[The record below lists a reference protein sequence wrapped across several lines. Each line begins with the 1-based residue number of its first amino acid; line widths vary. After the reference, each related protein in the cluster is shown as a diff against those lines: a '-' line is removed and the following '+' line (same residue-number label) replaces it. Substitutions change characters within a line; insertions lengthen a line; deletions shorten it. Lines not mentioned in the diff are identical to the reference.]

1 MQFNV
6 DQDLWGELGFWDT
19 QAPRFAQC
27 ILHIGTEKTGTT
39 SLQNFIGVNRAAL
52 LKAGVF
58 VPASLS
64 PYEVAA
70 NHERLTTFALADGKI
85 TDDLRVAAQ
94 VRSAEE
100 VPAHRE
106 AITEALREEIAALP
120 ADRPIEERT
129 LLLSNEHC
137 QSRLVEVAEV
147 ARLKTFLAE
156 FVREVKVVVY
166 LRPQHELAI
175 SLYDQALK
183 SGYADISVLPDFSG
197 KTQRWVNRGYF
208 DYASLLERWA
218 EVFGRQNLDVR
229 IYGKSE
235 MVNGS
240 VIDDF
245 VAKLGLDAEKLA
257 FDRNTNISMSAERQT
272 AMNAVNRLARA
283 RGQPLSPDLR
293 SSLIDQ
299 FQQLSR
305 GGGMRPT
312 RQEAEAFYQTFVL
325 SNERVR
331 AEFLPER
338 EFLFQPDF
346 GVYPETVE
354 RPNEADAMAATIIAQ
369 QQTINTLKMRLMAR
383 R

>member
-1 MQFNV
+1 MDFRV
-6 DQDLWGELGFWDT
+6 EQDLWSELGFWDE
-19 QAPRFAQC
+19 QKPRFAQC
-27 ILHIGTEKTGTT
+27 ILHIGTEKTGST
-39 SLQNFIGVNRAAL
+39 SLQNFLGVNRQAL
-52 LKAGVF
+52 LLAGVF

-64 PYEVAA
+64 PYEIAA
-70 NHERLTTFALADGKI
+70 NHEKLTTFALADEKL
-85 TDDLRVAAQ
+85 TDDLRV
-94 VRSAEE
+94 
-100 VPAHRE
+100 PAHR
-106 AITEALREEIAALP
+106 AAVTQALRDEIARLP
-120 ADRPIEERT
+120 TDAPIEERT

-147 ARLKTFLAE
+147 VRLKTFLTE

-197 KTQRWVNRGYF
+197 RTPRWVNRGYF
-208 DYASLLERWA
+208 DYANLLDRWA
-218 EVFGRQNLDVR
+218 EVFGKENIDVR
-229 IYGKSE
+229 IYGKTE

-245 VAKLGLDAEKLA
+245 VARLGLDAEKLV
-257 FDRNTNISMSAERQT
+257 FDKNSNISMGAERQT
-272 AMNAVNRLARA
+272 AMNAINRLARA
-283 RGQPLSPDLR
+283 RGQPLSPELR

-305 GGGMRPT
+305 GAGLRPS
-312 RQEAEAFYQTFVL
+312 RLEAEAFYQSFAI

-331 AEFLPER
+331 AAFLPER
-338 EFLFQPDF
+338 DSLFQPDF
-346 GVYPETVE
+346 SVYPETAAP
-354 RPNEADAMAATIIAQ
+354 PNEADALAATIIAQ
-369 QQTINTLKMRLMAR
+369 QQAINALKMRLMR

>member
-1 MQFNV
+1 MDYRV
-6 DQDLWGELGFWDT
+6 DQDLWSELGLWDDQT
-19 QAPRFAQC
+19 PRFAQC

-39 SLQNFIGVNRAAL
+39 SLQNFLGANRAAL
-52 LKAGVF
+52 LRAGVF

-64 PYEVAA
+64 PYDLVA
-70 NHERLTTFALADGKI
+70 NHERLTTFALADEKLN
-85 TDDLRVAAQ
+85 DDLRVAAKIGS
-94 VRSAEE
+94 VAE
-100 VPAHRE
+100 VAAHR
-106 AITEALREEIAALP
+106 AGIAQALRDEIARLP

-166 LRPQHELAI
+166 LRPQHELAV

-197 KTQRWVNRGYF
+197 RTPRWVSRAYF
-208 DYASLLERWA
+208 DYGDLMERWA
-218 EVFGRQNLDVR
+218 QVFGKDNVDLR
-229 IYGKSE
+229 IYSKTA

-245 VAKLGLDAEKLA
+245 VAKLGLDADSLVYDK
-257 FDRNTNISMSAERQT
+257 NSNVSMSADRQL

-283 RGQPLSPDLR
+283 RNQPLSAELR

-299 FQQLSR
+299 FQQISR
-305 GGGMRPT
+305 GPGRRPT
-312 RQEAEAFYQTFVL
+312 RQEAEAFYLSFAL
-325 SNERVR
+325 SNEKVR
-331 AEFLPER
+331 ATFMPER
-338 EFLFQPDF
+338 DSLFEPDF
-346 GVYPETVE
+346 SAYPDSAEPANEVE
-354 RPNEADAMAATIIAQ
+354 ALAATIIAQ
-369 QQTINTLKMRLMAR
+369 QQVINGLRMRLR
-383 R
+383 GK